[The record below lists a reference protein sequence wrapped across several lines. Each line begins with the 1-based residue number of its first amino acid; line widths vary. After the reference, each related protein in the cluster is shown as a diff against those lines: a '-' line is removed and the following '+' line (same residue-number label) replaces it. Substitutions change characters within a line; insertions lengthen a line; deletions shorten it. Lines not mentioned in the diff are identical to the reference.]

1 MHRELEEL
9 KSEVRHGTK
18 LTRQLLLF
26 SRKQSPCMQA
36 LDLNQALLDVKKM
49 IGHLLGSRIR
59 LALSTKATP
68 LPIVADLVMIEQIVM
83 NLCINARDSMAEGGT
98 LTVRTFRLQT
108 TGEPHGIPPQP
119 RTGAW
124 ACLSVA
130 DTGCGMPPST
140 LQHIFEPFFTTKGP
154 QRGTG
159 LGLATV
165 HNAIAEHHGWIDVA
179 STPGVGSTFTVGIP
193 LAPASVNP

>member
-1 MHRELEEL
+1 ML
-9 KSEVRHGTK
+9 
-18 LTRQLLLF
+18 
-26 SRKQSPCMQA
+26 
-36 LDLNQALLDVKKM
+36 
-49 IGHLLGSRIR
+49 GHLLGSRIR
-59 LALSTKATP
+59 LALSTEATP

-98 LTVRTFRLQT
+98 LAVRTFRLQT
-108 TGEPHGIPPQP
+108 TDELHGTPPQP
-119 RTGAW
+119 HTGTW
-124 ACLSVA
+124 ASLSVA

-140 LQHIFEPFFTTKGP
+140 LLHIFEPFFTTKGP

-165 HNAIAEHHGWIDVA
+165 HNAIATHHGWIDVT

-193 LAPASVNP
+193 LAPVPPSVNP

>member
-1 MHRELEEL
+1 ML
-9 KSEVRHGTK
+9 
-18 LTRQLLLF
+18 
-26 SRKQSPCMQA
+26 
-36 LDLNQALLDVKKM
+36 
-49 IGHLLGSRIR
+49 GHLLGSRIR
-59 LALSTKATP
+59 LALSTEATP

-98 LTVRTFRLQT
+98 LAVRTFRLQT
-108 TGEPHGIPPQP
+108 TDERHGTPPQP
-119 RTGAW
+119 QTGTW

-165 HNAIAEHHGWIDVA
+165 HNAIATHHGWIDVT

-193 LAPASVNP
+193 LAPVPPSVNP